1 MNRIYKFFSDLNIRW
16 KLIILNGI
24 FLGSI
29 FILGYAVNQMLKSSQ
44 TMTILV
50 SENRV
55 FIENFGL
62 GKEYFLNY
70 EISNNKND
78 LTQSLEYFDKAIDI
92 ANTFSVIDS
101 ILVNMSEEEWTPFLL
116 EVFGDGIGF
125 NKTKME
131 LMTNQIKL
139 FHKISPEKLEE
150 MKIVA
155 NDAGNFVE
163 GIVANINQYVQ
174 NPIEEKRIAIEAQ
187 FDDMAKFTLSFAQA
201 FETLEKYV
209 GNLLNYL
216 VLFLVVFLGGIVTI
230 ISIIILKSIT
240 KPISI
245 LSEDFKRMAKGD
257 LKSSILIDSENEIG
271 VLSKSF
277 YEIRVGLQNVVNH
290 AKSIAQGDYK
300 TRLEPYSEKDELSL
314 SLNKMVQKL
323 EETKI
328 RFDREN
334 WLQKGLNGLDDQ
346 MRGNHL
352 IDDLA
357 ERIIFYLCQFLGA
370 EMGAIYVYDEILKQ
384 LELKSSVG
392 INLTEVDKIVKPGEG
407 LIGKAAKSTEL
418 QIVDTK
424 DKFNKIYSATG
435 EIYPEKL
442 YLLPLF
448 FDEKILAVIE
458 IASVNS
464 LSDSKH
470 DFLSLIK
477 DRVSVNINAAIA
489 RYRNKELLD
498 KSLEQAEIL
507 KARDEELSLK
517 LEENQQIRENLMYQ
531 TALLNSMMNT
541 LPDNVYFKDKESRFL
556 RVSESMA
563 KTFNV
568 KSSND
573 VIGKTDFDFHSPKN
587 ARQYYNE
594 EQEIITS
601 GKGFIDDV
609 RQSVDENGEEQWKS
623 VTKLPMF
630 DEQGN
635 CIGTFGITKN
645 VTDIKKLEKEVK
657 LQNDSLVEN
666 QEKLIQTIKEMDKIH
681 SQLKQEKALMDSLLN
696 NLPDAVYFKDK
707 KSKFIKV
714 SKSMS
719 KLFNLENQEDL
730 YGKSDF
736 DFFGIEHATKA
747 YEDEQRIMKT
757 KVPVIGKI
765 ETETYNDGSIRYVS
779 STKMPLLN
787 DKGEAIGTFGISRD
801 ITKIKEL
808 EFEVK
813 ERNEKLNEQKE
824 ELELINERLKQQ
836 QEELQATNEELHA
849 QEEELRVANEE
860 LAEQTKILVES
871 EKNLQVQQ
879 EELQVVNED
888 LESKTNLL
896 EQQKSNILENNK
908 KLEKARIELEKKA
921 KELELASQYKS
932 EFLANMSHE
941 LRTPL
946 NSMLILSKLLGNNKN
961 NNLTDDQLKSISI
974 IYNSGKDLLELIN
987 EILDLSKIEAGK
999 MNFDFSDV
1007 LSDEIIEEININ
1019 FTPVAENKNLSLEI
1033 NKSNN
1038 FPDLIYTDRQR
1049 LMQVIKNLL
1058 SNAFKFTSKGGIKV
1072 EFGIP
1077 EKDVNFANPK
1087 LNNKNT
1093 CFIAVEDTGVGIP
1106 KDKVDAI
1113 FEAFQQADGS
1123 ISRKFGGTGLGL
1135 SISKQ
1140 IIQVFGGEMIVTS
1153 TEGVGSVFTVYLP
1166 LDKNQVGQDLPKS
1179 ASEDEETEDAE
1190 AEIADEKQ
1198 EEFSKQVKADE
1209 KSTIAHL
1216 PYFVDDD
1223 RNSALD
1229 KEVILIIH
1237 GEKGKAKSL
1246 IKSCHTKKFNAIAAS
1261 NIPDALVLAEKFTP
1275 QAIIISAELNDFKE
1289 MAKLKENKLTARVPL
1304 HIVSRIEDFMFEDIH
1319 ELQTP
1324 ESEGL
1329 LAGAKNIENKM
1340 GKEFRQVLVVED
1352 DIVTRFSI
1360 QKLFENKNIIIHE
1373 AKTAGEAFD
1382 MISSQLF
1389 DCIILDLGLPDF
1401 SGVELLDK
1409 LKANKIPIPYV
1420 IINTA
1425 KELSAKELRKLQQ
1438 YSESIVI
1445 KGVKSDERLTDEVTL
1460 FLHQVS
1466 NTLPR
1471 KDQLAAIES
1480 TGFKGKK
1487 VLIVDDDIRNVFA
1500 MAQIL
1505 EERDIEIMEAENG
1518 EVAIEVLKNNADIDL
1533 VLMDVM
1539 MPVMNGYE
1547 AMKIIRKTEG
1557 IENIPIIVLTAKAMK
1572 EDYQKAIDFG
1582 ANDFISKPVDVD
1594 KLISLLKI
1602 WLFK

>member
-1 MNRIYKFFSDLNIRW
+1 MNRIYKLFSGLNIKW

-29 FILGYAVNQMLKSSQ
+29 FILGFAVNKMLKSSQ
-44 TMTILV
+44 TMTILI

-62 GKEYFLNY
+62 GKENFLEY
-70 EISNNKND
+70 EISNDEVK
-78 LTQSLEYFDKAIDI
+78 LTRSLEYFNKANEI
-92 ANTFSVIDS
+92 AYTFSVIDS
-101 ILVNMSEEEWTPFLL
+101 LMIYMPEEERTPYLL
-116 EVFGDGIGF
+116 DVFGDGLGF
-125 NKTKME
+125 DLAKME
-131 LMTNQIKL
+131 IMLTQMEL
-139 FHKISPEKLEE
+139 FQKISPEKLEE
-150 MKIVA
+150 LKSVA
-155 NDAGNFVE
+155 NNASTLVK
-163 GIVANINQYVQ
+163 GIIANIQQYSQ
-174 NPIEEKRIAIEAQ
+174 NPTEEKRIAIEAH
-187 FDDMAKFTLSFAQA
+187 FDRMPMYTLGFSQA
-201 FETLEKYV
+201 FEKFDNYV
-209 GNLLNYL
+209 SNLMQYMVLLL
-216 VLFLVVFLGGIVTI
+216 VIVIGGFVTFLSHAI
-230 ISIIILKSIT
+230 IKSIT

-245 LSEDFKRMAKGD
+245 LFEDFKRMAKGD
-257 LKSSILIDSENEIG
+257 LKSTIIIDSDNEIG
-271 VLSKSF
+271 ALSKSF
-277 YEIRVGLQNVVNH
+277 YELRVGLQNIVNH

-300 TRLEPYSEKDELSL
+300 TRLEPYSEKDELSI

-323 EETKI
+323 EETKN

-346 MRGNHL
+346 MRGNHP
-352 IDDLA
+352 IGDLS
-357 ERIIFYLCQFLGA
+357 ERIVIYLCQFLEA
-370 EMGAIYVYDEILKQ
+370 EIGAIYVYDEILNH
-384 LELKSSVG
+384 LELTSSVG
-392 INLTEVDKIVKPGEG
+392 INLTEVEKVIKPGEG
-407 LIGKAAKSTEL
+407 LIGKAAKSTVI
-418 QIVDTK
+418 QIIDTK
-424 DKFNKIYSATG
+424 DKFSKVYSATG

-448 FDEKILAVIE
+448 FDGKILAVIE

-464 LSDSKH
+464 LSESKH
-470 DFLSLIK
+470 DFLNLIK
-477 DRVSVNINAAIA
+477 DRISVNINAAIA

-507 KARDEELSLK
+507 KARDEELSQK
-517 LEENQQIRENLMYQ
+517 LEENQRIRENLSYQ
-531 TALLNSMMNT
+531 TALLNSMLNT

-563 KTFNV
+563 KSFNV

-573 VIGKTDFDFHSPKN
+573 VIGKTDFDFHQRKY
-587 ARQYYNE
+587 ATQYYSE
-594 EQEIITS
+594 EQEIIKT

-609 RQSVDENGEEQWKS
+609 RQSFDENGEEQWKS

-657 LQNDSLVEN
+657 LQNDNLVEN
-666 QEKLIQTIKEMDKIH
+666 QEKLIQTINEMDKIH
-681 SQLKQEKALMDSLLN
+681 SQLTQEKALMDSLLN
-696 NLPDAVYFKDK
+696 NLPDAVYFKDRE
-707 KSKFIKV
+707 SKFIKV

-719 KLFNLENQEDL
+719 RLFNLEKQEDL

-736 DFFGIEHATKA
+736 DFFGNEHATRA
-747 YEDEQRIMKT
+747 YDDEQRIMKT

-765 ETETYNDGSIRYVS
+765 ETETFHDGSKRYVS

-787 DKGEAIGTFGISRD
+787 DKREVIGTFGISRD
-801 ITKIKEL
+801 VTKIKEL

-813 ERNEKLNEQKE
+813 ERNEKLNEQKA

-879 EELQVVNED
+879 EELQVTNEE
-888 LESKTNLL
+888 LESKSNLL
-896 EQQKSNILENNK
+896 ELQKNDILVKNK
-908 KLEKARIELEKKA
+908 KLDKARIELENKA

-1019 FTPVAENKNLSLEI
+1019 FTPVAENKNLSLDI
-1033 NKSNN
+1033 NKADN
-1038 FPDLIYTDRQR
+1038 FPELIYTDRQR

-1077 EKDVNFANPK
+1077 EKEVNFANSK

-1106 KDKVDAI
+1106 QDKVDAI

-1166 LDKNQVGQDLPKS
+1166 LDKKLVGQDLPKH

-1190 AEIADEKQ
+1190 GETADVKQ
-1198 EEFSKQVKADE
+1198 EKIAKQVEVDE
-1209 KSTIAHL
+1209 KSSIADL

-1223 RNSALD
+1223 RDSSLN

-1246 IKSCHTKKFNAIAAS
+1246 IKSCHTKKFSAIAAS

-1289 MAKLKENKLTARVPL
+1289 MSKLKDNKLTARVPL
-1304 HIVSRIEDFMFEDIH
+1304 HVVSRIEDFMFEDIH

-1373 AKTAGEAFD
+1373 AKTAGEAFE

-1466 NTLPR
+1466 NTLP
-1471 KDQLAAIES
+1471 KKNQLAAIEN

-1487 VLIVDDDIRNVFA
+1487 VLVVDDDIRNVFA

-1557 IENIPIIVLTAKAMK
+1557 IDTIPIIVLTAKAMK